1 MQIGRLLLAAI
12 LVPLMCAAD
21 EKCPWLNAATAA
33 GVLGGAVK
41 ANVTQTACEFD
52 RLGGSSGSA
61 LRIEVETL
69 GAPRDFASRAAQCRS
84 GAEALKA
91 IGNEAVAC
99 THSGKKGQVA
109 EQVVGRVRNQA
120 FLVRISTDDHA
131 ATAAGLREK
140 ARKIAEQVAGFL
152 F

>member
-1 MQIGRLLLAAI
+1 MRIGRLLLAAI
-12 LVPLMCAAD
+12 SVPLMCTAED
-21 EKCPWLNAATAA
+21 KCPWLNSATAA
-33 GVLGGAVK
+33 GMLGGAVK
-41 ANVTQTACEFD
+41 ANVTRTACEFV
-52 RLGGSSGSA
+52 RLGGSSESV

-69 GAPRDFASRAAQCRS
+69 GAPRDFASRAAQCGS

-99 THSGKKGQVA
+99 THSDKKGQVA
-109 EQVVGRVRNQA
+109 EQVVGRVRDQA
-120 FLVRISTDDHA
+120 FLVRISTDEHA
-131 ATAAGLREK
+131 ARAAGLREK